1 MGYTKS
7 TAQTVEDPGDSGAG
21 GSLATSRQIVITP
34 FSGYTVSASDF
45 SHGTLPTGVQS
56 VTFSN
61 TGTPY
66 QPGNLVHANVTLTA
80 AYAMPS
86 ADTSIDIPIIGDA
99 YQGVKT
105 DVGYV
110 FTIEVHQSYD
120 ITASATPVGT
130 SAVGTPN
137 TMLNSTSGSFDVFNF
152 AGSVPVD
159 PAQTDLSYPDFTV
172 VGTLTVAYN
181 SGFHQDATPFL
192 RPITTGHGNSHVLIQ
207 RKSQTLDP
215 TTGLTTAEVLNVLYK
230 SDKDVTTS
238 YKIRTELSL
247 GVVADFSTDKKI
259 YGINFM
265 GSGFDAEAVTQD
277 AFYIDPSG
285 GSEILV
291 ITGNPG
297 ARFNLTW
304 TNADPALAVY
314 NQSTIEQYE
323 IVDQEITSNASN
335 SFGSQAEH
343 DLRITF
349 PELPSTS
356 GVDWSFVL
364 TPGTDTVLDES
375 MNTDIETL
383 TVYQYPNPVTTITN
397 SNTSGAYSVA
407 GASTITFNGSP
418 GTVADTIAEK
428 NKLTRVVNMSWTLS
442 GSGTFTVLK
451 ASPVLSDFTNTDP
464 RTNGGTEVSIDRVA
478 VAGNGT
484 STVTITGRVGVEK
497 FGKTSVAMNLNLD
510 NIVSYTP

>member
-56 VTFSN
+56 VAFAN
-61 TGTPY
+61 TATPY

-86 ADTSIDIPIIGDA
+86 ADTSIDIPIVGDA

-110 FTIEVHQSYD
+110 FTIEILQTAK
-120 ITASATPVGT
+120 ITASATAVGT
-130 SAVGTPN
+130 SAVGTAR
-137 TMLNSTSGSFDVFNF
+137 TVAQTASGGYDIYTFT
-152 AGSVPVD
+152 GSVPVD
-159 PAQTDLSYPDFTV
+159 PPQTDLSYPDYTV
-172 VGTLTVAYN
+172 VGTLTAAYD
-181 SGFHQDATPFL
+181 SGFHQNNTPTL
-192 RPITTGHGNSHVLIQ
+192 APITTGHGDSHVLLQ

-215 TTGLTTAEVLNVLYK
+215 TTGLTTAEVFDILYK
-230 SDKDVTTS
+230 SDKDVTSS
-238 YKIRTELSL
+238 YRIRTELRIDEET
-247 GVVADFSTDKKI
+247 DFTTDKKI
-259 YGINFM
+259 YGINFK
-265 GSGFDAEAVTQD
+265 GSEFDAEAVTQD

-285 GSEILV
+285 AVETLV
-291 ITGNPG
+291 ITGSPG

-304 TNADPALAVY
+304 TDATPPL
-314 NQSTIEQYE
+314 TIPGPFYPYQGE
-323 IVDQEITSNASN
+323 IIDGEISSNASN
-335 SFGSQAEH
+335 SFGSQAEREFTV
-343 DLRITF
+343 LF

-364 TPGTDTVLDES
+364 TPGTDTVFDAS
-375 MNTDIETL
+375 MNTDVETL

-484 STVTITGRVGVEK
+484 STVTITGRVSVEK